1 MCRKLNYLLALVVL
15 LATSSLLTLGMRAHA
30 QLHWPDASKKRP
42 LRIRLVAVVFSY
54 PRSTFFASREVLIA
68 EQELTQDEW
77 SLIKLVYDYLPY
89 QPKLSENGF
98 DYSVV
103 HEMSVVRDPHCD
115 ETVAHLTS
123 RDWPDRGTVELKYS
137 KGADTR
143 DLAGRRIP
151 LPCYQTSADDYT
163 KSEKE
168 PSEVEPERREK

>member
-1 MCRKLNYLLALVVL
+1 LKNLLPLVIFMV
-15 LATSSLLTLGMRAHA
+15 TSSLLTPGTRAHA
-30 QLHWPDASKKRP
+30 QLHWPDPPQKKP

-54 PRSTFFASREVLIA
+54 PRSTFFASHEVLIA
-68 EQELTQDEW
+68 EQELAQDEW
-77 SLIKLVYDYLPY
+77 SLIKLVYNYLPY

-115 ETVAHLTS
+115 ETVAHLTA

-151 LPCYQTSADDYT
+151 LPCYDTSADDYT

-168 PSEVEPERREK
+168 PTAVEPERREK

>member
-1 MCRKLNYLLALVVL
+1 MKNLLPLVL
-15 LATSSLLTLGMRAHA
+15 LMTTSVLVSPGPCAHA
-30 QLHWPDASKKRP
+30 QLHWPDPPRKKP

-54 PRSTFFASREVLIA
+54 PRSTFFASHEVLIA
-68 EQELTQDEW
+68 EQELAQDEW
-77 SLIKLVYDYLPY
+77 SLIKLVYNYLPY

-115 ETVAHLTS
+115 ETVAQLTS

-137 KGADTR
+137 KGADRR

-151 LPCYQTSADDYT
+151 LPCYDTSADDYT
-163 KSEKE
+163 KSEHEVPKE
-168 PSEVEPERREK
+168 